1 MDVIFLHGTTQSPA
15 GWGRVSDRL
24 DALGHRTFRPDLS
37 TDDPDAVAADHLDLV
52 RGQVAADVRD
62 PVVVAHSGAG
72 LLLPAVAAALRARHT
87 VWVGAA
93 VPDPG
98 GASFLDQIAAAGEE
112 ILSDEWRTL
121 AEPPTQDPVTA
132 AYFLFHD
139 CDLATLRWG
148 LSTVRLW
155 HPMGLY
161 GQAAQRFDPSPATFV
176 LPARDRT
183 LRPEWMRR
191 VARERLGAR
200 VVEVDSGHCP
210 QVSRP
215 RELADLVH
223 GLDAPPT
230 P

>member
-1 MDVIFLHGTTQSPA
+1 MDVIFLHGTTQAPA
-15 GWGRVSDRL
+15 GWERVTELL
-24 DALGHRTFRPDLS
+24 DGLGHRTFRPELRIGDTGALAS
-37 TDDPDAVAADHLDLV
+37 DHLDLL
-52 RGQVAADVRD
+52 RGQVPADVRD

-72 LLLPAVAAALRARHT
+72 LLLPAVASALGARHT

-98 GASFLDQIAAAGEE
+98 GVSFLDQVAAEGEE
-112 ILSDEWRTL
+112 IFSDEWRGLT
-121 AEPPTQDPVTA
+121 EPPTEDPVTA

-139 CDLATLRWG
+139 CDLVTLRWG

-161 GQAAQRFDPSPATFV
+161 GQAPEPFDPPAATFV
-176 LPARDRT
+176 LPTRDRV

-200 VVEVDSGHCP
+200 VVEVDAGHCP

-215 RELADLVH
+215 RELAELVH
-223 GLDAPPT
+223 RLGVPPAR
-230 P
+230 